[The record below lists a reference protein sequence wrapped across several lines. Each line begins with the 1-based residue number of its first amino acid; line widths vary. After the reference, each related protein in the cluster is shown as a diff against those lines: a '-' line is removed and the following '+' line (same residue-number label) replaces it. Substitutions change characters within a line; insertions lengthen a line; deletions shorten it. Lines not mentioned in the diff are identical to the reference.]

1 MKPIEIRATID
12 KARTALHTIPDNT
25 IIQFDEPHLV
35 EVYNE
40 ITGDCEV
47 KVRRILRY
55 SDNLDLDTISENGF
69 EELYHISAL
78 TNKLDIISILDKCM
92 QARPDFFQKNT

>member
-1 MKPIEIRATID
+1 MTPSEIRATID

-25 IIQFDEPHLV
+25 IIQFDKPLLI

-40 ITGDCEV
+40 YDGDCKVE
-47 KVRRILRY
+47 VRRILRY
-55 SDNLDLDTISENGF
+55 GVNLDLDTISEHGF
-69 EELYHISAL
+69 EKLYRISAL

-92 QARPDFFQKNT
+92 QARPDFF